1 VTRKNSL
8 PLQEAGD
15 DQEAHTCNTCIM
27 TALMSTGKK
36 LEKRMRRMQQF
47 CLNLQLGS
55 WRSSTEEDGE
65 K

>member
-1 VTRKNSL
+1 MN
-8 PLQEAGD
+8 
-15 DQEAHTCNTCIM
+15 
-27 TALMSTGKK
+27 TGKK

-55 WRSSTEEDGE
+55 WRSSTEEEDGE